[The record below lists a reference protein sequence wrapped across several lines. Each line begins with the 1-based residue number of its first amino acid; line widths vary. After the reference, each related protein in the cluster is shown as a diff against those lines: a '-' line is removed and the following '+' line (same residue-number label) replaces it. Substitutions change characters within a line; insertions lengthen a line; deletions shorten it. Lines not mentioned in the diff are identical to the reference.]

1 MEEVLIDLH
10 KGYPITQI
18 DCSPKMKYV
27 ATLSEFD
34 KSVVL
39 WSIEKGNPNLHR
51 KNTISIDNIDVGSET
66 STTFTVSDNGY
77 VAVKLRGLNPRNF
90 EIYNIKTAKISSLD
104 LPYLHNNISHLSFI
118 DDEKLVMVSSE
129 DHKVYILYQKE
140 EGGKWILK
148 SMLELKNF
156 NTSDKIYITSKGKL
170 IIFKNV
176 THEIMIWNLKSP
188 IEEQIY
194 LKSPTEVQI
203 LLDWNLNFE
212 GIGLS
217 DDEEMLGVTA
227 SSSKLTY
234 LYIFSTRNGMNLSS
248 RTYKKSGEHLVM
260 IDGIHFIA
268 SNFGERVLITSHVH
282 YILERVKM
290 NLNVHKFHDE
300 KRTFNYRL
308 MDPYTLTEPVNAGKL
323 FRCLKANINPPYI
336 IKSDNIIYA
345 IDDELFI
352 KNLIKEN
359 CIYYLSNDLKDSND
373 WKDIWNNYSKN
384 NSKKDL
390 NDDDWKN
397 IWINYLRHNLNDN
410 NKISTPPD
418 KKEIINFI
426 IEFCSEKKA
435 FQGKKTYKDK
445 KISTKWTLSC
455 KDVTFTLEV
464 LPDIPEIPRKI
475 KREQKANMYVR
486 ECKVLKNGNLVMISN
501 ECVILWTFNPLKG
514 ISVHYIWSIYESSD
528 KGVTLNEYWEKKFK
542 DTLAERFL
550 PPSDFDEIIKA
561 AKQDEDI
568 TNLYNLLLDN
578 YIKENFFLAYY
589 GKMLMEEFLKLNK
602 DWLVEKLCKSCIK
615 KCSYNDEC
623 DDLLSNIQLL
633 SIIAQFY
640 SELVQKNPAIMYEFL
655 SQMAFVVPS
664 TEIDDVCYN
673 TLSSSPHLHHYVHVH
688 QLRDLVRDIQNG
700 KWTTIEKPVTSP
712 LLLRIIHIEGEFEIS
727 QIKEELKKLTEGVFE
742 ISQIKDELKKLT
754 GSFSEFSK
762 EIKTKLDKLQD
773 T

>member
-1 MEEVLIDLH
+1 MEIETSKSAHEREETKDVLIDLH

-18 DCSPKMKYV
+18 DCSPNMKYV

-34 KSVVL
+34 RSVIL
-39 WSIEKGNPNLHR
+39 WSIIYPDKQGDPNLR
-51 KNTISIDNIDVGSET
+51 YENTIPVKNIDVGSET
-66 STTFTVSDNGY
+66 STTFTVSDDGC

-90 EIYNIKTAKISSLD
+90 EIYNNKAAKPSPLD
-104 LPYLHNNISHLSFI
+104 FPYLHNNISHLSFI
-118 DDEKLVMVSSE
+118 DDGNLVMVSSE
-129 DHKVYILYQKE
+129 DHKVYILYQKKKYDNI
-140 EGGKWILK
+140 KWILQ

-176 THEIMIWNLKSP
+176 THEITIWNLKSP

-290 NLNVHKFHDE
+290 DLNVHRFHDE

-323 FRCLKANINPPYI
+323 FRCLEAKINPPYM

-345 IDDELFI
+345 IDEQLFI

-359 CIYYLSNDLKDSND
+359 CIYYLSNDLKDSDD
-373 WKDIWNNYSKN
+373 WKDIWNNYSTN

-390 NDDDWKN
+390 NDDDWKK

-418 KKEIINFI
+418 KKEIIDFI
-426 IEFCSEKKA
+426 IEVCSEKKVI
-435 FQGKKTYKDK
+435 QGKMEYEDK
-445 KISTKWTLSC
+445 KNLTTKWTLYC
-455 KDVTFTLEV
+455 KDVTFTLEA

-486 ECKVLKNGNLVMISN
+486 GCKVLKNGNLVMISN
-501 ECVILWTFNPLKG
+501 ECVILWTFIPLKG
-514 ISVHYIWSIYESSD
+514 ISVQYIWSIYDSD
-528 KGVTLNEYWEKKFK
+528 KEDALNKYWRLKF
-542 DTLAERFL
+542 DDSLAERFL
-550 PPSDFDEIIKA
+550 PQSDFKEIIKA
-561 AKQDEDI
+561 AKQDKDI
-568 TNLYNLLLDN
+568 TNLYNLLLED
-578 YIKENFFLAYY
+578 YIEKNFFLTYY
-589 GKMLMEEFLKLNK
+589 GEVLMKEFLDLNK

-623 DDLLSNIQLL
+623 DDLLSNFQLL

-640 SELVQKNPAIMYEFL
+640 SELVQKNPAIIYEFL
-655 SQMAFVVPS
+655 SKMAFVVPS

-673 TLSSSPHLHHYVHVH
+673 TLSSSPHLHHYV
-688 QLRDLVRDIQNG
+688 RDIQNG

-712 LLLRIIHIEGEFEIS
+712 LLFQIIHIEGESEIS
-727 QIKEELKKLTEGVFE
+727 QIKEEL
-742 ISQIKDELKKLT
+742 QKLT
-754 GSFSEFSK
+754 GSFSEFAK
-762 EIKTKLDKLQD
+762 EIKTKLDK
-773 T
+773 